1 MMTRVVIKNIYMT
14 LITIVNQIFRFKRLK
29 SNHIAILMTFP
40 EDVMP
45 IIEQLNQKGYEL
57 TVIAKEKEWAKL
69 KQFKNV
75 SFVPTGN
82 NHIVRHIKTISTAKV
97 IVIDTYYLMLGGYHK
112 KKGQT
117 IIQTWHA
124 SGALKNFGLTD
135 HQVDLNNKKMVQQYK
150 SVYKATDYYL
160 VGGEEMSKCFESAFD
175 AKRTQML
182 KLGLPRLTKYFK
194 LDLKTEQKKLKKYY
208 NIPNKLAL
216 YVPTYREN
224 QMDNRQI
231 DKVYFEKQLPNYT
244 LINQLHPSIPN
255 SEHIAPTSELI
266 MMADIIISDYSSLPI
281 EASLLNKPTLFYV
294 FDEEEYEEV
303 RGLNQFYRDIP
314 TFYKVKHIDELVT
327 KIKYNEKEIKPLF
340 KNWHKYNSEKSLENV
355 LKFIEKLVKE

>member
-1 MMTRVVIKNIYMT
+1 M
-14 LITIVNQIFRFKRLK
+14 
-29 SNHIAILMTFP
+29 
-40 EDVMP
+40 
-45 IIEQLNQKGYEL
+45 
-57 TVIAKEKEWAKL
+57 
-69 KQFKNV
+69 
-75 SFVPTGN
+75 
-82 NHIVRHIKTISTAKV
+82 
-97 IVIDTYYLMLGGYHK
+97 
-112 KKGQT
+112 
-117 IIQTWHA
+117 
-124 SGALKNFGLTD
+124 
-135 HQVDLNNKKMVQQYK
+135 
-150 SVYKATDYYL
+150 
-160 VGGEEMSKCFESAFD
+160 
-175 AKRTQML
+175 
-182 KLGLPRLTKYFK
+182 
-194 LDLKTEQKKLKKYY
+194 
-208 NIPNKLAL
+208 
-216 YVPTYREN
+216 PTYREN

-340 KNWHKYNSEKSLENV
+340 KIGINIIVKKLR
-355 LKFIEKLVKE
+355 KRIEIY

>member
-75 SFVPTGN
+75 SFVPAGN

-97 IVIDTYYLMLGGYHK
+97 IVIDTYYLMLG
-112 KKGQT
+112 
-117 IIQTWHA
+117 
-124 SGALKNFGLTD
+124 
-135 HQVDLNNKKMVQQYK
+135 VDLNNKKMVQQYK

-340 KNWHKYNSEKSLENV
+340 KHWHKYNSEKSLENV